1 MLTFS
6 TLIHL
11 RHLLRQPY
19 VFLELTPP
27 ARNDKA
33 SVATQRLFSVLHGL
47 DASRT
52 PKERVLRRKVS
63 FSLEVVSTK
72 TEGIRFLLRVPESDA
87 ANIERT
93 INSYMPEVRC
103 KRGSDCLS
111 EKRTAKVVEIHQTGH
126 FAYPLHF
133 QAEFKGYDPMAYL
146 SGAMTKLKEGELM
159 AMQIVVSPTKVAEA
173 RSIQRK
179 LLHNDEQVYDLG
191 RRRWTMVGGIFGL
204 TNSVLF
210 GLLDVIGEVASGG
223 SSRMVSSD
231 PHAMHRQQAAMR
243 IKPARTLSSFEQR
256 LGESVSDKLNQPL
269 FQVQIRVL
277 VDATDI
283 VQRVK
288 GVRDWLALFA
298 VPGYQSLRA
307 RVDLPWL
314 RRWRRFAFAHRVPA
328 NGAILS
334 ASEIGDLYHF
344 PDNQAA
350 RVENVVKSLSKTLP
364 APISLKNDPKF
375 DVVLGMNRHHGTDTE
390 IGLTEA
396 ERERHVYVIGGTG
409 NGKTTMLEYGIVQDI
424 RNGKGVA
431 VIDPHGDLSA
441 RLLHYIPEERM
452 DDVIY
457 FNPADLSHP
466 LGLNLLELPSGLEG
480 DELIDAKDFLTESI
494 ISIMRKVFSDD
505 DTGGHRI
512 EYILRNTVHT
522 ALTLKDATLFTVF
535 DLLINPKYAKKVAK
549 ELKDPKLKQFWL
561 NELGK
566 AGDFQRV
573 KMSAGVTA
581 KIGRF
586 QFSASAERILSQPK
600 STINF
605 EEILD
610 GKIFICNFAKGL
622 IGEDTS
628 ELFGISTLAK
638 LQLAAYRRVKQT
650 QADRKPFFLYVD
662 EFQNFATMS
671 FVQMLSESRKY
682 RVFLTMAEQTTS
694 QQRDQHMV
702 NTILANVGTV
712 VCFRSGNPADERLV
726 LPLFEPYVSHGEIA
740 NLPTYNFYM
749 RLAAVNSQEPVSG
762 ETVLLHSLGS
772 EIVAR
777 AVIERSRAQ
786 YGKKKV
792 IKTAAETRE
801 VLAKLV
807 EATGDVR
814 PT

>member
-6 TLIHL
+6 TLLNL
-11 RHLLRQPY
+11 RYLLKQSY

-27 ARNDKA
+27 AGSDRA
-33 SVATQRLFSVLHGL
+33 SLATQRLFSVLHGL

-72 TEGIRFLLRVPESDA
+72 KEGIRFILRVPKADA

-93 INSYMPEVRC
+93 INSYMPEVRT
-103 KRGSDCLS
+103 
-111 EKRTAKVVEIHQTGH
+111 KRTSDYLVEHRWGRVVEVNQTGH

-133 QAEFKGYDPMAYL
+133 QAEFAGYDPMAYL
-146 SGAMTKLKEGELM
+146 AGAMTKLRDDELM
-159 AMQIVVSPTKVAEA
+159 AIQVVVSPTKFAEA
-173 RSIQRK
+173 RNIQKK
-179 LLHNDEQVYDLG
+179 LMHNEENVFDLG
-191 RRRWTMVGGIFGL
+191 SRRWPLAGGVLGL
-204 TNSVLF
+204 INSALF
-210 GLLDVIGEVASGG
+210 GFMDAFGEIVSGG
-223 SSRMVSSD
+223 STRAVSGD
-231 PHAMHRQQAAMR
+231 PHATHRQQAAMR
-243 IKPARTLSSFEQR
+243 VKPARTLSSFEQR
-256 LGESVSDKLNQPL
+256 LAESVSEKLNQHL
-269 FQVQIRVL
+269 FQVQVRVL
-277 VDATDI
+277 VQAVDGT
-283 VQRVK
+283 QRVK
-288 GVRDWLALFA
+288 SVRDWLSLFA
-298 VPGYQSLRA
+298 VPGYQSMRVRIDWPWFRA
-307 RVDLPWL
+307 F
-314 RRWRRFAFAHRVPA
+314 RRFAFTHRLPA
-328 NGAILS
+328 GGAVLS

-344 PDNQAA
+344 PHNQAA

-375 DVVLGMNRHHGTDTE
+375 DVILGVNRHHGSDTE
-390 IGLTEA
+390 IGLTAA

-441 RLLHYIPEERM
+441 RLLRYIPEERM

-457 FNPADLSHP
+457 FNPSDLSHP

-505 DTGGHRI
+505 DSGGHRI
-512 EYILRNTVHT
+512 EYVLRNTVHT
-522 ALTLKDATLFTVF
+522 ALTIKDATLFTIF

-549 ELKDPKLKQFWL
+549 ELKDQKLKKFWL

-566 AGDFQRV
+566 AGDYQRV
-573 KMSAGVTA
+573 KMAAGVTA

-610 GKIFICNFAKGL
+610 GKILICNFAKGL

-638 LQLAAYRRVKQT
+638 LQLAAYRRVKQ
-650 QADRKPFFLYVD
+650 AKEDRKPFYLYVD

-671 FVQMLSESRKY
+671 FVQMLSESRKN

-694 QQRDQHMV
+694 QQGDQHMV

-726 LPLFEPYVSHGEIA
+726 LPLFQPYVSQGEIA
-740 NLPTYNFYM
+740 NLPTFNFYM

-762 ETVLLHSLGS
+762 ETVLLPGPGS
-772 EIVAR
+772 AEVAR
-777 AVIERSRAQ
+777 KVIEKSRIRFA
-786 YGKKKV
+786 KKKV
-792 IKTAAETRE
+792 IKDAAGARE
-801 VLAKLV
+801 ALARLV
-807 EATGDVR
+807 ETTGDSM
-814 PT
+814 PS

>member
-6 TLIHL
+6 TLINL
-11 RHLLRQPY
+11 RFLLERPY

-27 ARNDKA
+27 AGTDKA

-63 FSLEVVSTK
+63 FSLEVMSTK
-72 TEGIRFLLRVPESDA
+72 TEGIRFMLRVPESDA
-87 ANIERT
+87 DNIERT
-93 INSYMPEVRC
+93 INSYMPEVKCR
-103 KRGSDCLS
+103 R
-111 EKRTAKVVEIHQTGH
+111 VEDYLGKNRHGRVYVAHQTGH

-133 QAEFKGYDPMAYL
+133 QSEFAGYDPMAYL
-146 SGAMTKLKEGELM
+146 SGAMTKLKVGELM
-159 AMQIVVSPTKVAEA
+159 ALQLVVSPIRVPEA

-179 LLHNDEQVYDLG
+179 LMHNEEHVYELG
-191 RRRWTMVGGIFGL
+191 RRRMPFVGAAFSL
-204 TNSVLF
+204 VNSLLF
-210 GLLDVIGEVASGG
+210 GILDAAGEIASGG
-223 SSRMVSSD
+223 STRNTSSD
-231 PHAMHRQQAAMR
+231 PYATHRQQAAMR
-243 IKPARTLSSFEQR
+243 VKPARTLSSFEQR
-256 LGESVSDKLNQPL
+256 LAESVSDKLNQSL
-269 FQVQIRVL
+269 FEVQLRVF
-277 VDATDI
+277 VDSADARART
-283 VQRVK
+283 K
-288 GVRDWLALFA
+288 GVRDWLTLFA
-298 VPGYQSLRA
+298 VPGYQSLRLKIDA
-307 RVDLPWL
+307 PWT
-314 RRWRRFAFAHRVPA
+314 RRLRRFAYQHRLP
-328 NGAILS
+328 GSGSILS

-344 PDNQAA
+344 PSNQAA

-364 APISLKNDPKF
+364 APISLKNNPKF
-375 DVVLGMNRHHGTDTE
+375 DVLLGLNRHHGTDTK
-390 IGLTEA
+390 IGLTAA

-441 RLLHYIPEERM
+441 RLLRYIPEDRM

-466 LGLNLLELPSGLEG
+466 LGLNLLELPPGLEG
-480 DELIDAKDFLTESI
+480 DELIDAKDFLVESI
-494 ISIMRKVFSDD
+494 ISIMRKIFSDD

-512 EYILRNTVHT
+512 EYVLRNTVHT
-522 ALTLKDATLFTVF
+522 ALTIKDATLFTLF
-535 DLLINPKYAKKVAK
+535 DLLINPKYAKKIAK
-549 ELKDPKLKQFWL
+549 ELKDPKLKKFWL

-566 AGDFQRV
+566 AGDYQRV
-573 KMSAGVTA
+573 KMAAGVTA

-605 EEILD
+605 EQILD
-610 GKIFICNFAKGL
+610 GKILICNFAKGL

-638 LQLAAYRRVKQT
+638 LQLAAYRRVKQA
-650 QADRKPFFLYVD
+650 QSDRKPFYLYVD

-682 RVFLTMAEQTTS
+682 KVFLTMAEQTTS
-694 QQRDQHMV
+694 QQGDQHMV

-726 LPLFEPYVSHGEIA
+726 LPLFQPYVSQGEIA
-740 NLPTYNFYM
+740 NLPTYNFYI
-749 RLAAVNSQEPVSG
+749 RLAAVTSQEPVSG
-762 ETVLLHSLGS
+762 ETVLLPNPGS
-772 EIVAR
+772 DDVAR
-777 AVIERSRAQ
+777 AVIEKSRSLYA
-786 YGKKKV
+786 KKKV
-792 IKTAAETRE
+792 VKDAAGARE
-801 VLAKLV
+801 ALVRLV
-807 EATGDVR
+807 ETNGESM